1 MINIELNDCRIGLL
15 GGDARNLFY
24 IPALQQAGATVRAV
38 GFEKAVGLLPC
49 EVMEFNEVL
58 SWANVL
64 ILPMGGTGPDG
75 SISAQFSDQP
85 LFLAR
90 EHGCVTRPDLLVLTG
105 VARPYLKDLAQ
116 KNGWRLVEIA
126 DIDDLAILNSIPSA
140 EGALQMAMEASDIT
154 IHHSNSFVLGFGR
167 CGTTLARSLA
177 GLGASVTVA
186 ARKPAD
192 LARIWES
199 GYTAVPFTEL
209 AYHVPK
215 ADLIFN
221 TAPALILTESLLQL
235 TRPDVVIID
244 IASAPGGVDFG
255 AAERLGRKAILA
267 PSLPGR
273 VAPRSAGQM
282 LGRLLPRII
291 KENLTGG
298 KKDHESSR

>member
-1 MINIELNDCRIGLL
+1 MHIDLSDCRIGLL

-38 GFEKAVGLLPC
+38 GFEKAVGIVPC
-49 EVMEFNEVL
+49 EVAEFNEVVP
-58 SWANVL
+58 WADVL

-75 SISAQFSDQP
+75 SISAQFSDQR
-85 LFLAR
+85 LRLTR
-90 EHGCVTRPDLLVLTG
+90 ENSAVTRPDLLVLTG
-105 VARPYLKDLAQ
+105 VARPYLRNLAQ
-116 KNGWRLVEIA
+116 GNGWRLVEIA

-140 EGALQMAMEASDIT
+140 EGALQMAMEASDVT
-154 IHHSNSFVLGFGR
+154 IHHSESFVLGFGR

-177 GLGASVTVA
+177 GLGARVTVA
-186 ARKPAD
+186 ARRPAD
-192 LARIWES
+192 LARVWES
-199 GYTAVPFTEL
+199 GYGSTPFTEL
-209 AYHVPK
+209 AYHVPR
-215 ADLIFN
+215 ADFIFN
-221 TAPALILTESLLQL
+221 TVPALILTESLLQL

-298 KKDHESSR
+298 RQEYDTSR